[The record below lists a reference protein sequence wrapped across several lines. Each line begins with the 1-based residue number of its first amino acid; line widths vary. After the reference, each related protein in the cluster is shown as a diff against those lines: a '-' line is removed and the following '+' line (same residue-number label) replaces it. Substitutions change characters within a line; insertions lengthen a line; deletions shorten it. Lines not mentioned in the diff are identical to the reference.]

1 MAPTGRRFQRHPAW
15 GFLALGLPAME
26 DALRDKEM
34 RVAADRLY
42 MNRLVIASSQF
53 RPVET
58 ANGP

>member
-1 MAPTGRRFQRHPAW
+1 M
-15 GFLALGLPAME
+15 PAME